1 LFFFSLASSWVVSQF
16 SLSGSETRIPK
27 IKKKRNENNEMWS
40 LLVAGGVSMSTVS
53 VSVPRFGC
61 VGGGVSVR
69 GCVNGGGGGGRGR
82 SGSGDIRLVA
92 VLFVA
97 DLGWLSAAS
106 G

>member
-1 LFFFSLASSWVVSQF
+1 MVF
-16 SLSGSETRIPK
+16 
-27 IKKKRNENNEMWS
+27 
-40 LLVAGGVSMSTVS
+40 GGGGVVSMSTVS

-61 VGGGVSVR
+61 VGGGVR

-97 DLGWLSAAS
+97 DLG
-106 G
+106 